1 MLSFEEVSEDSVGA
15 FEVGNGAGD
24 FEDGGHSC
32 SCDSAGGL
40 KSCSCSG
47 CAGTRCRRTFS
58 WMAVVA
64 AGARIHTCHEHERG
78 GILGRILGTADG
90 YHPIL

>member
-40 KSCSCSG
+40 KSCSCNG
-47 CAGTRCRRTFS
+47 CVGTRCRRTFS
-58 WMAVVA
+58 W
-64 AGARIHTCHEHERG
+64 GGRSSRRG
-78 GILGRILGTADG
+78 RDSYWPRA
-90 YHPIL
+90 

>member
-40 KSCSCSG
+40 KSCSCNG
-47 CAGTRCRRTFS
+47 CVGTRCRRTS
-58 WMAVVA
+58 WSDDRSTRTGMDSSRPRA
-64 AGARIHTCHEHERG
+64 
-78 GILGRILGTADG
+78 
-90 YHPIL
+90 